1 MADAQF
7 GLTMTMV
14 LIMIMMMIRNI
25 ITIDELRAQH
35 CAKCN
40 CFIHLRLT
48 SPYVVRIILLP

>member
-25 ITIDELRAQH
+25 ITIDELRA
-35 CAKCN
+35 
-40 CFIHLRLT
+40 
-48 SPYVVRIILLP
+48 

>member
-25 ITIDELRAQH
+25 ITIDELHA
-35 CAKCN
+35 
-40 CFIHLRLT
+40 
-48 SPYVVRIILLP
+48 